1 MSQDYVEIWISA
13 PSKVRQLSVDRIL
26 FNQHTWVYVSQ
37 YNIYIYIH
45 ARVHMQ
51 TVSQSLYV
59 THATKGKL

>member
-13 PSKVRQLSVDRIL
+13 LSKVRQLSVDRIPL
-26 FNQHTWVYVSQ
+26 NQHTRVYVSQ
-37 YNIYIYIH
+37 YNIYIH